1 MKKKILLFTLLTTS
15 LLMTGCDPNTSSSSS
30 SSPSESIQEVHVDSI
45 KITNTDVTMKIGEV
59 LTLNVNVL
67 PNNAVNKL
75 VIMNQ
80 VILLSH
86 RLILMVKLQQ
96 EKWVIVRLKQLVMMT
111 HQNLM
116 K

>member
-15 LLMTGCDPNTSSSSS
+15 LLMTGCDPTTSSSSS

-45 KITNTDVTMKIGEV
+45 KITNADVTMKVGEV

-75 VIMNQ
+75 VNFESSDSS
-80 VILLSH
+80 VAS
-86 RLILMVKLQQ
+86 VDF
-96 EKWVIVRLKQLVMMT
+96 
-111 HQNLM
+111 N
-116 K
+116 